1 MNSMTGFGRAE
12 IEENGHKFAVEIK
25 TVNHRFLDMNLR
37 MPRFLLFLEDSVRA
51 AVKDRLAR
59 GRVELF
65 VNYSCTKERERA
77 VKVDMS
83 LVKGYLA
90 AAGEILAAADVTNDL
105 TVTALMEMRDVV
117 TFEEEKDDEEEIKAV
132 LLKAVHTALD
142 DLIAAR
148 RREGETISQDMLAR
162 AAGLLE
168 ILGTIEA
175 REPLVVEEYK
185 GKLRNRLEEFLA
197 ETDIDENR
205 FNAEILYFADRS
217 SITEEI
223 VRIKSHVA
231 QLKDTLQ
238 GDEASGRNLD
248 FLIQELNREFNTIGS
263 KSSDV
268 DITKAV
274 LKAKGEVEKIREQV
288 QNIE

>member
-1 MNSMTGFGRAE
+1 MS
-12 IEENGHKFAVEIK
+12 I
-25 TVNHRFLDMNLR
+25 R

-51 AVKDRLAR
+51 LVKDRLAR

-65 VNYSCTKERERA
+65 VNYSCTKEREKT
-77 VKVDMS
+77 VKVDMG
-83 LVKGYLA
+83 LVKGYVA
-90 AAGEILAAADVTNDL
+90 AAKEILAQVDVPDDL
-105 TVTALMEMRDVV
+105 TVTSLLELRDAVS
-117 TFEEEKDDEEEIKAV
+117 FEEQKEDEEELRAV
-132 LLKAVHTALD
+132 LLKAVNVALD
-142 DLIAAR
+142 ELIAAR
-148 RREGETISQDMLAR
+148 RREGIAISRDMLER
-162 AAGLLE
+162 ADGLLQ

-175 REPLVVEEYK
+175 REPLVVEEYRT
-185 GKLRNRLEEFLA
+185 KLKARLEELL
-197 ETDIDENR
+197 EDSDIDQNR

-231 QLKDTLQ
+231 QLKDTL
-238 GDEASGRNLD
+238 GRDEASGRNLD

-268 DITKAV
+268 TITKAV
-274 LKAKGEVEKIREQV
+274 LNAKGEVEKIREQV